1 MNEQQADIREP
12 LDALLELLQEHA
24 EQRCQ
29 QIREEAEQQ
38 ARELVRGAY
47 REARQHVHKGIEE
60 ERWHAN
66 RRIEAARAQLETRN
80 RQHYRDA
87 VSHTLKRG
95 WHRLERALAMRWR
108 SADTRLLWVGSLVGR
123 GLESLPQAAW
133 RIEHPS
139 DWSTPELGEWKP
151 RIEARSGAPC
161 VFVVDEDLSAGLR
174 ICAGG
179 ACLDGTL
186 HGLMANREEIEAQL
200 LAHLE
205 EAQQ

>member
-1 MNEQQADIREP
+1 MNEQQTDIREP

-24 EQRCQ
+24 DQRCQ

-60 ERWHAN
+60 ERAHAN

-95 WHRLERALAMRWR
+95 WHRLERALALRWR
-108 SADTRLLWVGSLVGR
+108 SVDTRLLWVGSLVGR
-123 GLESLPQAAW
+123 GLESLPRAAW

-139 DWSTPELGEWKP
+139 DWST
-151 RIEARSGAPC
+151 
-161 VFVVDEDLSAGLR
+161 
-174 ICAGG
+174 
-179 ACLDGTL
+179 
-186 HGLMANREEIEAQL
+186 
-200 LAHLE
+200 
-205 EAQQ
+205 